1 MMTIVDAN
9 LILLAIA
16 LVIGFVIGW
25 WMFRRPRAG
34 GDIKL
39 EVDREA
45 RPYLD
50 PPEAQPDHSPPAML
64 RERSAPTLPR
74 TRPIRD
80 GIDTNE
86 RRGVLDEG
94 AAAATDVAGQLLGI
108 RAHAELPGAE
118 LPSAGEEPDN
128 LQMLKGVGPKLA
140 QKLADQGIT
149 RFQHLAALSP
159 NEVTILEDKL
169 GPFKGRLTRDR
180 VVEQA
185 SYLARGDTD
194 GFEARFGKLGGA

>member
-1 MMTIVDAN
+1 MMTVVDAN
-9 LILLAIA
+9 LILLVIA

-25 WMFRRPRAG
+25 WMFRRPRTG
-34 GDIKL
+34 SDIKL
-39 EVDREA
+39 DVDARS

-50 PPEAQPDHSPPAML
+50 PPEPQPDLSPPAML
-64 RERSAPTLPR
+64 RERSPAAQAR

-86 RRGVLDEG
+86 RRGLLDEG
-94 AAAATDVAGQLLGI
+94 AAATTDVAGQLLGI
-108 RAHAELPGAE
+108 RAHAELPGASE
-118 LPSAGEEPDN
+118 ADSGAPDD

-149 RFQHLAALSP
+149 RFEHLAALSP

-185 SYLARGDTD
+185 SFLARGDTD
-194 GFEARFGKLGGA
+194 GFEARFGKLGGAA

>member
-1 MMTIVDAN
+1 MMTVVDAN
-9 LILLAIA
+9 LLPIILA

-34 GDIKL
+34 RDITID
-39 EVDREA
+39 VDRTA

-50 PPEAQPDHSPPAML
+50 TPREPPPLATTETAVDP
-64 RERSAPTLPR
+64 PR

-80 GIDTNE
+80 GIDTHE
-86 RRGVLDEG
+86 RRGVADQG

-108 RAHAELPGAE
+108 RAHSELPGAAE
-118 LPSAGEEPDN
+118 SEGAAPDN

-140 QKLADQGIT
+140 QKLNENGIIRFDQ
-149 RFQHLAALSP
+149 LASLSAT
-159 NEVTILEDKL
+159 EVTMLEDRL
-169 GPFKGRLTRDR
+169 GPFRGRLSRDR

>member
-1 MMTIVDAN
+1 MMTVVDAN
-9 LILLAIA
+9 LILLVIA

-25 WMFRRPRAG
+25 WMFRRARTG

-45 RPYLD
+45 RPYID
-50 PPEAQPDHSPPAML
+50 PPEPQPDMSPPAML
-64 RERSAPTLPR
+64 RERSPAAPPR

-86 RRGVLDEG
+86 RRGVFDEG
-94 AAAATDVAGQLLGI
+94 AAATTDVAGQLLGI
-108 RAHAELPGAE
+108 RAHAELPGAGD
-118 LPSAGEEPDN
+118 PSDN

-149 RFQHLAALSP
+149 RFEHLAGLSE
-159 NEVTILEDKL
+159 NEVAILEDKL

-185 SYLARGDTD
+185 AYLARGDTE
-194 GFEARFGKLGGA
+194 GFEARFGRLGGAA

>member
-1 MMTIVDAN
+1 MMTVVDAN
-9 LILLAIA
+9 LILFVIA
-16 LVIGFVIGW
+16 LAIGFVIGW
-25 WMFRRPRAG
+25 WLYRRPRTGA
-34 GDIKL
+34 DIKL

-50 PPEAQPDHSPPAML
+50 PPDPSPSPPVML
-64 RERSAPTLPR
+64 RETSPPPAARP
-74 TRPIRD
+74 RPIRD

-86 RRGVLDEG
+86 RRGIADQG
-94 AAAATDVAGQLLGI
+94 AAAGAADAGQMLGV
-108 RAHAELPGAE
+108 RAHAELPSAAE
-118 LPSAGEEPDN
+118 IPDN
-128 LQMLKGVGPKLA
+128 LQLLKGVGPKLA
-140 QKLADQGIT
+140 QKLADQGII
-149 RFQHLAALSP
+149 RFEQLAGLGE
-159 NEVTILEDKL
+159 NEIAMLEDKL